1 MKTLDCLV
9 IYYLDPKIL
18 LTDKE
23 NLNNIQIT
31 KAIISNKIEE
41 LNKSIGLHSIVSSSF
56 DNLSVKEIKKA
67 YKTLND
73 KEQKSLDE
81 VINRIFSKK

>member
-31 KAIISNKIEE
+31 KAII
-41 LNKSIGLHSIVSSSF
+41 L
-56 DNLSVKEIKKA
+56 IKLK
-67 YKTLND
+67 N
-73 KEQKSLDE
+73 
-81 VINRIFSKK
+81 